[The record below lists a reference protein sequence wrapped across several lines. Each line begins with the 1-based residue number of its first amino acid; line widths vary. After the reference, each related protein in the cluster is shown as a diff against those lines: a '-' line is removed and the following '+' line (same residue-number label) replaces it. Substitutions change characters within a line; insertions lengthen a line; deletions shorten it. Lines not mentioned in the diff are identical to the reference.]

1 MAEPVALLRLL
12 SVPNVG
18 PQRVR
23 QMVAR
28 FGSAESVFEAS
39 LLDLV
44 EVEGIDEKI
53 ARAVRDQSD
62 GRFAE
67 TQTALAEKHGARI
80 LSYWDPDYPE
90 LLKTIHDPPV
100 VLYVKGPLDWKSFT
114 GIAVV
119 GTRFPSTY
127 GRQVAERLS
136 EELSL
141 RGVTVVS
148 GMARGVDTA
157 AHKGALRGS
166 GGTAAV
172 LGSGLDVVYPP
183 ENRRL
188 YLEIIETGAVV
199 SEFPMGAAPEASH
212 FPRRNRIISGLCRGT
227 VVVEAGD
234 KSGALLTS
242 DIALEQN
249 RDVFAVPGPI
259 HSSKSTG
266 TNRLIRDGAKLVTG
280 VEDILCEFP
289 GVGTM
294 PGSGKI
300 PGIDPDSLPD
310 AEKKIWSVLTLE
322 PTHIDRIAPE
332 CGIATPEALALLL
345 SMELKSCVKQLSGMR
360 FMRIE

>member
-1 MAEPVALLRLL
+1 MAEPAALIRLL

-23 QMVAR
+23 QLVAR

-39 LLDLV
+39 VLDLV
-44 EVEGIDEKI
+44 AVEGIDEKI
-53 ARAVRDQSD
+53 ARAVRGQSD
-62 GRFAE
+62 AKFAE
-67 TQTALAEKHGARI
+67 TQLALAERHGARI

-90 LLKTIHDPPV
+90 LLRTIHDPPV
-100 VLYVKGPLDWKSFT
+100 VLYTKGPLDWKTFT

-127 GRQVAERLS
+127 GRQAAERLS

-157 AHKGALRGS
+157 AHKGALRGG

-188 YLEIIETGAVV
+188 YLEIMGTGAVV
-199 SEFPMGAAPEASH
+199 SEFPMGAAPEAPH

-242 DIALEQN
+242 DLALEQN
-249 RDVFAVPGPI
+249 REVFAVPGTIFSP
-259 HSSKSTG
+259 KSTG

-280 VEDILCEFP
+280 VEDILSEFP
-289 GVGTM
+289 EAGFAGGV
-294 PGSGKI
+294 GKI
-300 PGIDPDSLPD
+300 PAFNPDRLPAD
-310 AEKKIWSVLTLE
+310 ERKIWNVLTQE
-322 PTHIDRIAPE
+322 PSHIDQVASMS
-332 CGIATPEALALLL
+332 GVATPEALALLL
-345 SMELKSCVKQLSGMR
+345 SMELKSCVKQITGMR
-360 FMRIE
+360 FMRLE

>member
-1 MAEPVALLRLL
+1 MADAVALLRLL

-39 LLDLV
+39 VLDLI
-44 EVEGIDEKI
+44 EVEGIDEKT
-53 ARAVRDQSD
+53 ARAVRNQSD
-62 GRFAE
+62 AKFAE
-67 TQTALAEKHGARI
+67 SQIALAEKHGVRI
-80 LSYWDPDYPE
+80 LSYWDQDYPE
-90 LLKTIHDPPV
+90 LLRAIHDPPV
-100 VLYVKGPLDWKSFT
+100 VLYTKGPLDWKLFT

-157 AHKGALRGS
+157 AHKGALRGWGS
-166 GGTAAV
+166 TVAV

-183 ENRRL
+183 ENRKL
-188 YLEIIETGAVV
+188 YLEIMATGAVV
-199 SEFPMGAAPEASH
+199 SEFPMGAAPEAPH

-234 KSGALLTS
+234 KSGALITS
-242 DIALEQN
+242 DLALEQN
-249 RDVFAVPGPI
+249 RDVFAVPGTIFSP
-259 HSSKSTG
+259 KSTG

-289 GVGTM
+289 EVGSAH
-294 PGSGKI
+294 GRGKA
-300 PGIDPDSLPD
+300 PAFNPDCLSAD
-310 AEKKIWSVLTLE
+310 EKKIWNVIDHE
-322 PTHIDRIAPE
+322 PSYIDHIASQS
-332 CGIATPEALALLL
+332 GIATSEALALLL
-345 SMELKSCVKQLSGMR
+345 AMELKSCVRQLTGMR
-360 FMRIE
+360 FMRLE